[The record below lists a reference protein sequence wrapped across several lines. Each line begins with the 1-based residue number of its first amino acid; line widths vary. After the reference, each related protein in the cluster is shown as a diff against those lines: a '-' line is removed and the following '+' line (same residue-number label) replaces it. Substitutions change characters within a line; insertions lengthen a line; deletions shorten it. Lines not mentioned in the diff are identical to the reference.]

1 MKSNYSS
8 LKDLPE
14 YHLSKKIIEK
24 FSNNNYKVGDTVY
37 NNLYDLLSNLDLLIL
52 TKTELQEQSNLIT
65 KNMNTE
71 KNKNIV
77 NQYKK
82 NLSILDQSL
91 LKINNNLNLFKYKLS
106 LINKNE
112 LIELINELSNNRNPN
127 KKTIRILNILE
138 KGI

>member
-14 YHLSKKIIEK
+14 CHSIEN
-24 FSNNNYKVGDTVY
+24 FSNNIYKVGDKVY
-37 NNLYDLLSNLDLLIL
+37 NHYDLLSNLDLLVL
-52 TKTELQEQSNLIT
+52 TKSELQEQSNLMI

-71 KNKNIV
+71 KNENIV

-82 NLSILDQSL
+82 NLSILEQSL
-91 LKINNNLNLFKYKLS
+91 LKINNNLKLFKDELS

-112 LIELINELSNNRNPN
+112 LIDLINELSNNRNPD

>member
-14 YHLSKKIIEK
+14 YQSGKIMEK
-24 FSNNNYKVGDTVY
+24 FSYQVGDIVY

-52 TKTELQEQSNLIT
+52 TKLELQEQSDVMT

-71 KNKNIV
+71 KNENIK

-82 NLSILDQSL
+82 NLSIIERSL
-91 LKINNNLNLFKYKLS
+91 FKINNNLNLFKSELS

-112 LIELINELSNNRNPN
+112 LIDLIDKLSRNRNPN

>member
-14 YHLSKKIIEK
+14 CHSIEN
-24 FSNNNYKVGDTVY
+24 FSNNIYKVGDKVY
-37 NNLYDLLSNLDLLIL
+37 NNLYDLLSNLDLLVL
-52 TKTELQEQSNLIT
+52 TKSELQEQSNLMI

-71 KNKNIV
+71 KNENIV

-82 NLSILDQSL
+82 NLSILEQSL
-91 LKINNNLNLFKYKLS
+91 LKINNNLKLFKDELS

-112 LIELINELSNNRNPN
+112 LIDLINELSNNRNPD